1 MTKNLFADVS
11 SHQPESK
18 SYFQTLKNAGC
29 HGVVVKLTEGTDYE
43 NPKATNQIAHSK
55 ALGMKVSCYHFG
67 RFTSVSGAQAEARYF
82 LNSLKAHG
90 IGTDAVVVNDFE
102 VTHASVAALNAFY
115 EPLEAAGYKH
125 VCIYS
130 MRSWF
135 TAGYFNGVR
144 GLKWVAEY
152 GRSACSVPC
161 DAWQYTSTAMI
172 AGVATDMSW
181 DYNGLFTTN
190 AGTTGGHSQTN
201 SNREQSHQT
210 GQNDATKL
218 AYCYSLQNLILMP
231 LYDKWLH

>member
-11 SHQPESK
+11 SHQPETLN
-18 SYFQTLKNAGC
+18 YFQQLKNAGC
-29 HGVVVKLTEGTDYE
+29 KGVVVKLTEGTNYE
-43 NPKATNQIAHSK
+43 NPKAKNQIAHSK
-55 ALGMKVSCYHFG
+55 SLGMKVSCYHFG

-90 IGTDAVVVNDFE
+90 VGTDAVVVNDFE

-115 EPLEAAGYKH
+115 GPLEAAGYKNIC
-125 VCIYS
+125 VYS

-135 TAGYFNGVR
+135 SAGYFNGVR

-152 GRSACSVPC
+152 GRSNCSVKC

-181 DYNGLFTTN
+181 DYNGSFTS
-190 AGTTGGHSQTN
+190 AAISGGHSQSN
-201 SNREQSHQT
+201 SDRENSHQKS
-210 GQNDATKL
+210 QSDATKL